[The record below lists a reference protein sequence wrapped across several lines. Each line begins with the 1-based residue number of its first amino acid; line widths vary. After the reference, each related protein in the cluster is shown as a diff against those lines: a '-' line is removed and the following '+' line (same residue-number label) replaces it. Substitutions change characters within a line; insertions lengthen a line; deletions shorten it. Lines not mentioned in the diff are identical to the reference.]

1 MNRSLGSLALAAAL
15 LAAGCASPTADGGP
29 EGPLLVI
36 AGPSG
41 TRTERMD
48 PARILEARIEGDL
61 LQLQVQYGGGCREH
75 DFSLLHSGGFMES
88 NPVQTRVTL
97 AHDAHG
103 DPCRAL
109 VGAQL
114 RFDLT
119 PLKQAFQR
127 DYRQRSG
134 IIVVHLH
141 PPGGT
146 TGAAATVRYTF

>member
-1 MNRSLGSLALAAAL
+1 MRSVLAVAVLTAL
-15 LAAGCASPTADGGP
+15 LLAGCASPTADGRP
-29 EGPLLVI
+29 DGPLLVI

-48 PARILEARIEGDL
+48 PVRILDAKVEGDL

-75 DFSLLHSGGFMES
+75 DFSLLHSGIFMES
-88 NPVQTRVTL
+88 LPVQTRITL

-119 PLKQAFQR
+119 PLKQAFER

-134 IIVVHLH
+134 TIVVHLH